1 MPFRLIY
8 IFSFIF
14 LLLSILNPIHTLPW
28 VGFFSEFSCYIAG
41 WLLTLSLCFFKNKIP
56 VDIIPFVIILLVPL
70 MQYIFGEIFFFSN
83 FFFSTI
89 SLFYFLLMLIVG
101 FNSKIRNFNII
112 MYLAVFFIISG
123 LFSSLIAII
132 QWVGL
137 SENKLFIMGLVGNR
151 PYGNMAQPNHLATFL
166 CVSLL
171 SLWYLFEKYKINQF
185 TLSFFSI
192 FISTSIL
199 LTQSRT
205 AWIILLLFLMFLSIG
220 IKKYNLR
227 LSMKNIG
234 FLSIFII
241 FFCISLP
248 YFNLILSSNF
258 NIINT
263 VGLIDRATTGYQR
276 LEIWNQMIHAIT
288 EEPWHGYG
296 WNQTTAAQFRVID
309 SIHNKEWVTSA
320 HNLILDIFVW
330 CGIPLGLLI
339 VSYFVYLYIKIIFS
353 ISDLESIFCFLA
365 ISSILIHSLLEFPLY
380 YSYFF
385 IPFSLFLGYAL
396 GYKYKVCLKINSL
409 FILFFLIFNFFLGV
423 VVFKEYLKI
432 NDNLFSGK
440 LHAMGNQRDKV
451 KLPYKLVFFDFFDER
466 AKWLALYPKMKVDR
480 EEILLGNKMVQTYL
494 KPYDIYKYAQL
505 LAFNGCKEESIR
517 QLKILSILYDIHVSY
532 EDLLRKDN
540 SLISN

>member
-1 MPFRLIY
+1 
-8 IFSFIF
+8 
-14 LLLSILNPIHTLPW
+14 
-28 VGFFSEFSCYIAG
+28 
-41 WLLTLSLCFFKNKIP
+41 
-56 VDIIPFVIILLVPL
+56 
-70 MQYIFGEIFFFSN
+70 
-83 FFFSTI
+83 
-89 SLFYFLLMLIVG
+89 
-101 FNSKIRNFNII
+101 
-112 MYLAVFFIISG
+112 
-123 LFSSLIAII
+123 
-132 QWVGL
+132 
-137 SENKLFIMGLVGNR
+137 
-151 PYGNMAQPNHLATFL
+151 
-166 CVSLL
+166 
-171 SLWYLFEKYKINQF
+171 
-185 TLSFFSI
+185 
-192 FISTSIL
+192 
-199 LTQSRT
+199 
-205 AWIILLLFLMFLSIG
+205 
-220 IKKYNLR
+220 
-227 LSMKNIG
+227 MKNIG
-234 FLSIFII
+234 FFSIFII
-241 FFCISLP
+241 FFGISLP

-263 VGLIDRATTGYQR
+263 VGLLDRATTGYQR
-276 LEIWNQMIHAIT
+276 FEIWNQMIHAIT
-288 EEPWHGYG
+288 EEPWYGYG

-339 VSYFVYLYIKIIFS
+339 VSYFVYLYVKIISS

-365 ISSILIHSLLEFPLY
+365 ISSILIHSFLEFPLY

-385 IPFSLFLGYAL
+385 IPFALFLGYAL
-396 GYKYKVCLKINSL
+396 GYKYKVSLKINSL
-409 FILFFLIFNFFLGV
+409 FILFFLIFNFFFGV

-451 KLPYKLVFFDFFDER
+451 KLPYKLFFFDFFDER

-532 EDLLRKDN
+532 DDLLRKDN